1 MHTAPTPRPEP
12 DDEPAADASG
22 VVRPDEMS
30 GELCKFLAA
39 IDAYRRAS
47 GQSQLAAPDV
57 RKVLHALGYRREGEK
72 VDARTF
78 ERDYEAA
85 LAGYKQRTKR
95 LFPNWSEIHG
105 LLREAGWRREA
116 A

>member
-1 MHTAPTPRPEP
+1 MLDNSPL
-12 DDEPAADASG
+12 DPAADDDPGGGGAT
-22 VVRPDEMS
+22 RPDQMS

-39 IDAYRRAS
+39 IDTYRRTHSRSNLQPA
-47 GQSQLAAPDV
+47 DV
-57 RKVLHALGYRREGEK
+57 RRVLHELGYRREGRK

-85 LAGYKQRTKR
+85 LLAYKRKAKR
-95 LFPNWSEIHG
+95 LFPSWSEVHA
-105 LLREAGWRREA
+105 LLLEAGWRREA